1 MRETGSIRKRVVAD
15 RHVGIIPRKW
25 LLPTFLYSGWI
36 RRPKGR
42 RYTFTAKT
50 PKAANTSASNASI
63 SGERVGAPVAAA
75 TTVAFAVDELF
86 AAVVSLA
93 LLTVAVFMNVP
104 GVIGAVIVS
113 VMVAFPPFAIV
124 PRPQVTV
131 DVPLQVPCDGIADT
145 SVVPAGMLSVTATEV
160 ADAGPAFDT
169 VIV

>member
-42 RYTFTAKT
+42 RYTFTAKI
-50 PKAANTSASNASI
+50 PNAANTSPRSASI
-63 SGERVGAPVAAA
+63 SGESAGMPLDTVTIELEVLFVA
-75 TTVAFAVDELF
+75 L
-86 AAVVSLA
+86 VSFE
-93 LLTVAVFMNVP
+93 LLTVAVFVNVP
-104 GVIGAVIVS
+104 GAAGAVIVR
-113 VMVAFPPFAIV
+113 VIVAVAPFAIV

-131 DVPLQVPCDGIADT
+131 DVPLQVPCDGVADT
-145 SVVPAGMLSVTATEV
+145 KVVPAGMLSVTATLL
-160 ADAGPAFDT
+160 AAAGPALVT